1 MGIRTTAQAQAKD
14 LGMAGQ
20 YTNRNPGL
28 HKLVSS
34 PMTELRL
41 EAAEQLNQVGFLM
54 WEAGQAEVR
63 LSALASALL
72 GLPAEVAPSRLLDL
86 VDPEEQANVA
96 ARWHLAASRQE
107 CSLCGELT
115 AQVNPEASRDATA
128 TATAPLPR
136 RFGWQVLCER
146 GSHGELIRCVVA
158 LHDITSQSTMVQAL
172 SESESRLEEAQQIA
186 QFGYWEL
193 DVENRRAVVSDQA
206 RSMWNLPP
214 DWDYA
219 QKSLIKL
226 IPEDQRAWVIDLYT
240 QAFATQQTSLRYE
253 VRIADASGTPRE
265 YHSLV
270 KIDYRSDG
278 QPRRLLATI
287 QDISELKSYRRQLH
301 SLSFFDTVTGLPN
314 RALFVDRLSQ
324 ALADAAWHGQQLG
337 LVMLD
342 LDRFKDINDSLGHS
356 AGDALLQQA
365 AQRLQQVMRGYDT
378 VARLG
383 GDEFAVLLPD
393 VRHATDMGSIAQKV
407 LGAFC
412 LPFKVLDQEVFVTAS
427 VGGAFYPAD
436 AQDADQLLQYADAA
450 LYHAKSQGR
459 NNFRFYSKELTR
471 QASERLSLE
480 SELRRALEQDELLL
494 HYQPKFDLAT
504 GLLVG
509 AEALMRW
516 QHPQRGMVP
525 PLSFISVAEDTGLI
539 VPMGAWALQT
549 ACRAAVQWNQD
560 RDPLLLQPLK
570 IAVNLSARQFAG
582 QPFSDTVREALN
594 TSGCRPE
601 WLEIEI
607 TESLLLDGRDEVL
620 KVLEGIASQGVSIAL
635 DDFGTGYSAL
645 SYLTRFPVD
654 TLKIDRSFIKD
665 LPGDRSSAELVK
677 AIVSLGHSLNM
688 NLVAEG
694 VETREQA
701 AHLENLGCQLV
712 QGFLYGKP
720 VAHEAFTALV
730 GPLGEAAL
738 R

>member
-1 MGIRTTAQAQAKD
+1 
-14 LGMAGQ
+14 MAGQ

-28 HKLVSS
+28 QKLVSS

-54 WEAGQAEVR
+54 WEAGHQVR
-63 LSALASALL
+63 LSALACALL
-72 GLPAEVAPSRLLDL
+72 GLPAEVAPSRLLEL
-86 VDPEEQANVA
+86 VGPEEQASLA
-96 ARWHLAASRQE
+96 ARWHLAANRQE
-107 CSLCGELT
+107 RNLCGELT
-115 AQVNPEASRDATA
+115 AQVSPEAGGEPSAA
-128 TATAPLPR
+128 VPQPR
-136 RFGWQVLCER
+136 RFGLQVLCER
-146 GSHGELIRCVVA
+146 NPQGELTRCVAA
-158 LHDITSQSTMVQAL
+158 LQDITSHSAMLQAL
-172 SESESRLEEAQQIA
+172 SESEARLEEAQQIA

-193 DVENRRAVVSDQA
+193 DFEHRRAVVSDQA
-206 RSMWNLPP
+206 RTMWNLP
-214 DWDYA
+214 DDAQYD
-219 QKSLIKL
+219 QKSLMEL
-226 IPEDQRAWVIDLYT
+226 VPDDQRAWISDLYT
-240 QAFATQQTSLRYE
+240 QAFAAHKTSLRYE
-253 VRIADASGTPRE
+253 VRIAGADGVPRE

-270 KIDYRSDG
+270 KIDYRVDG
-278 QPRRLLATI
+278 RPRRLLATI

-314 RALFVDRLSQ
+314 RALFVDRLNQ
-324 ALADAAWHGQQLG
+324 ALNDAAWHGQQLG

-342 LDRFKDINDSLGHS
+342 LDRFKDINDSLGHA
-356 AGDALLQQA
+356 AGDDLLKQA

-407 LGAFC
+407 LGAFG
-412 LPFKVLDQEVFVTAS
+412 LPFQVANQEVFVTAS

-480 SELRRALEQDELLL
+480 SELRRALEQGELLL

-504 GLLVG
+504 GGLVG

-539 VPMGAWALQT
+539 VPMGAWALHT
-549 ACRAAVQWNQD
+549 ACRAAVAWNRG
-560 RDPLLLQPLK
+560 RDPLQQHPLK

-582 QPFSDTVREALN
+582 DSFAETVREALQA
-594 TSGCRPE
+594 SGCRPE

-607 TESLLLDGRDEVL
+607 TESLLLDGRDDVL
-620 KVLEGIASQGVSIAL
+620 AVLEGIAAQGVSIAL

-688 NLVAEG
+688 SLVAEG

-701 AHLENLGCQLV
+701 DHLEHLGCQLV
-712 QGFLYGKP
+712 QGFLYGRP
-720 VAHEAFTALV
+720 VSHDAFTAMLA
-730 GPLGEAAL
+730 PSSP
-738 R
+738 

>member
-1 MGIRTTAQAQAKD
+1 MPT
-14 LGMAGQ
+14 L
-20 YTNRNPGL
+20 
-28 HKLVSS
+28 
-34 PMTELRL
+34 
-41 EAAEQLNQVGFLM
+41 
-54 WEAGQAEVR
+54 
-63 LSALASALL
+63 
-72 GLPAEVAPSRLLDL
+72 
-86 VDPEEQANVA
+86 
-96 ARWHLAASRQE
+96 
-107 CSLCGELT
+107 
-115 AQVNPEASRDATA
+115 
-128 TATAPLPR
+128 R
-136 RFGWQVLCER
+136 RFGLQVLCDR
-146 GSHGELIRCVVA
+146 GNRGELIRCVVA
-158 LHDITSQSTMVQAL
+158 LQDITSQSTMLQAL
-172 SESESRLEEAQQIA
+172 SDSESRLEEAQQIA

-193 DVENRRAVVSDQA
+193 DIENRRAVVSDQA
-206 RSMWNLPP
+206 RSMWNLPH
-214 DWDYA
+214 DWDYD

-226 IPEDQRAWVIDLYT
+226 IPEDQRGWVIDLYT
-240 QAFATQQTSLRYE
+240 QAFAAHQTSLRYE
-253 VRIADASGTPRE
+253 VRIADASGAARE

-270 KIDYRSDG
+270 KIDYRPDG

-314 RALFVDRLSQ
+314 RALFVDRLNQ

-407 LGAFC
+407 LGAFS
-412 LPFKVLDQEVFVTAS
+412 LPFQVLDQEVFVTAS

-494 HYQPKFDLAT
+494 HYQPKFDLST
-504 GLLVG
+504 GQLVG

-539 VPMGAWALQT
+539 VPMGAWALHT
-549 ACRAAVQWNQD
+549 ACRAAVQWNQG
-560 RDPLLLQPLK
+560 RDPLLQHPLK

-701 AHLENLGCQLV
+701 DHLENLGCQLV

-730 GPLGEAAL
+730 SPPGEASG